1 MWPIAPSDGGGWCE
15 CEKCS
20 ALDELCGWPGNR
32 MYDKRSKTPRVLT
45 FYNEVARRVKPKHPD
60 KILGG

>member
-1 MWPIAPSDGGGWCE
+1 
-15 CEKCS
+15 
-20 ALDELCGWPGNR
+20 